1 MEPGLVV
8 CKAGSLPAVLSP
20 GFAVS
25 CQKVLRACHSNVGCR
40 AGSLVPTCM
49 LAEQG
54 LEDCEQE
61 YGSNSGSRTRIN
73 LEVGYVSFT
82 GAVISWSPSK
92 LPGRFLPRGL
102 QSLEEHLLGL
112 PALQLPGQEG
122 ALSAAAASGTSHT
135 LPAVSQLPV
144 GTCPLRPP
152 QHYVPYPVQDTTGT
166 QEHPGGVRALA
177 LGAHGHPT
185 GLLHRRLGLHLPA
198 VLVHPLPRATL
209 VLPGWPQG
217 GSQRAGAVA

>member
-54 LEDCEQE
+54 LEGCEQE
-61 YGSNSGSRTRIN
+61 YSSNSGSRTRIN
-73 LEVGYVSFT
+73 LEVGNVSFT

-92 LPGRFLPRGL
+92 LPGL

-112 PALQLPGQEG
+112 PGQEG
-122 ALSAAAASGTSHT
+122 ALLSAAAASGTSHS

-144 GTCPLRPP
+144 GSCPLRPP

-166 QEHPGGVRALA
+166 QEHPGGVRALT